1 MVCHV
6 FLCLALHIPV
16 CPPNLRIQHDPTEAN
31 GSALG
36 GMRSNSGA
44 CVGEEPVDHPPT
56 VPPSH
61 VMPPLKWPKDFPVTP
76 SIPLPGPILFDKK
89 ANE

>member
-1 MVCHV
+1 
-6 FLCLALHIPV
+6 
-16 CPPNLRIQHDPTEAN
+16 
-31 GSALG
+31 
-36 GMRSNSGA
+36 MRNNSGA
-44 CVGEEPVDHPPT
+44 CVGKKPVDHPPT

-89 ANE
+89 DNE

>member
-36 GMRSNSGA
+36 GACEAIAGPAWAKSRLIIRHGA
-44 CVGEEPVDHPPT
+44 PQPRHATAQVAEGFSCNPEHPLTRTDPV
-56 VPPSH
+56 
-61 VMPPLKWPKDFPVTP
+61 
-76 SIPLPGPILFDKK
+76 
-89 ANE
+89 